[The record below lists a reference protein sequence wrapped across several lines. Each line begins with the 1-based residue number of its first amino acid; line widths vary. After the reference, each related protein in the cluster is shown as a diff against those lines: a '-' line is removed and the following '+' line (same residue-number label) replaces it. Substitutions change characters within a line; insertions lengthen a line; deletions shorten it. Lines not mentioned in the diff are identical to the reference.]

1 MFYVKEKIND
11 AVEVTIEIADNV
23 FCQCPK
29 CGAEVEVDL
38 SDFIGDKEFD
48 LYGSAVC
55 CEKCSKKFFREV
67 AK

>member
-29 CGAEVEVDL
+29 CGTEVEVDL
-38 SDFIGDKEFD
+38 SDFIGDEDFD
-48 LYGSAVC
+48 LYDSSVC

>member
-11 AVEVTIEIADNV
+11 AVEVRIEIADNV
-23 FCQCPK
+23 FCRCPK
-29 CGAEVEVDL
+29 CGVEVEVDL
-38 SDFIGDKEFD
+38 SEFIGDKDFD

>member
-1 MFYVKEKIND
+1 VFYVKETIND

-23 FCQCPK
+23 FCRCPK
-29 CGAEVEVDL
+29 CGVEVEVDL
-38 SDFIGDKEFD
+38 SEFIGDKDFD

>member
-23 FCQCPK
+23 FCRCPK

-38 SDFIGDKEFD
+38 SEFIGDKDFD

>member
-23 FCQCPK
+23 FCRCPK
-29 CGAEVEVDL
+29 CGVEVEVDL
-38 SDFIGDKEFD
+38 SEFIGDKDFD